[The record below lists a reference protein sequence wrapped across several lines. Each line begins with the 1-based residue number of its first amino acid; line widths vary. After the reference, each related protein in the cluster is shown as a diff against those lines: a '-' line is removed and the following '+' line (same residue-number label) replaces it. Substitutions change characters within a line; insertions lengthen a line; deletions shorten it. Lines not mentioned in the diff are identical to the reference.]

1 MTQHDLIIRGGRV
14 IDGAGN
20 PWFHADVAVD
30 EGRIAAVGRLDEASA
45 SEVVDASGLVVAPGF
60 VDVHTHVEDG
70 LLTIPTADN
79 YLRQGVTTVIG
90 GNCGFSPLPVGERL
104 AKLAEQGASLNVG
117 LLVGHNTV
125 RTAAMGVIDRPPT
138 VDEMA
143 EMKRLVAEAM
153 ADGALGMSTGLK
165 YVPGAYADTDEVVAL
180 TEVVAERGGIYASHL
195 RDEGLGLIE
204 SVREAIEVGRRVTLP
219 VQLSHHK
226 AVGKTMWGRVAETL
240 AMVDEARADGIDVT
254 LDVYPY
260 AATCTQLTIVF
271 PAWSLAETDEESLV
285 TRLQDPEARARIKD
299 GIVFNIVNDRGS
311 GDPANIVITGYGP
324 DESVRGRDLAEVT
337 ESRGLAPTPE
347 NAAEVLMDLA
357 LASEGG
363 GSAVYHCLSEDDL
376 RTIAA
381 HPAAMVASD
390 GHVCGFG
397 KGTVHPRLYGTFARV
412 LARFVREEGALP
424 LEDAIRKMTS
434 LPAARMGL
442 HDRGLLRPGM
452 AADIVVFDPEAVRDL
467 ATWEDPHQYAEGF
480 AAVIVNGAMTVA
492 QDQHLGA
499 RNGMTLRD
507 PAHISLRGD
516 SR

>member
-1 MTQHDLIIRGGRV
+1 MTRHDLIIRGGRV
-14 IDGAGN
+14 VDGAGN

-30 EGRIAAVGRLDEASA
+30 GGRIAAVGRLDADDA
-45 SEVVDASGLVVAPGF
+45 AEVVDASRLVVAPGF

-70 LLTIPTADN
+70 LLTVPTADN

-104 AKLAEQGASLNVG
+104 AKLDEQRVSPNVG
-117 LLVGHNTV
+117 LLVGHNAV
-125 RTAAMGVIDRPPT
+125 RTAAMGVVDRVPT
-138 VDEMA
+138 ADEMA

-165 YVPGAYADTDEVVAL
+165 YVPGAYADVDEVVAL
-180 TEVVAERGGIYASHL
+180 AEVVAECGGIYASHI

-204 SVREAIEVGRRVTLP
+204 SVREAIEIGRRVALP

-226 AVGKTMWGRVAETL
+226 AVGKAMWGRVAETL
-240 AMVDEARADGIDVT
+240 AMIDAARAEGVDVT

-271 PAWSLAETDEESLV
+271 PAWSLAETGEETLV

-311 GDPANIVITGYGP
+311 GDPANIVINAYGA
-324 DESVRGRDLAEVT
+324 DDSVPGKNLAEVT

-347 NAAEVLMDLA
+347 NAAEVLMDLT
-357 LASEGG
+357 LASEGAG
-363 GSAVYHCLSEDDL
+363 QAVYHCLSEDDL
-376 RTIAA
+376 RTIVA

-390 GHVCGFG
+390 GHVCGFS

-412 LARFVREEGALP
+412 LARFVRDEGLLSLEEAV
-424 LEDAIRKMTS
+424 RKMTS

-452 AADIVVFDPEAVRDL
+452 AADIVVFDPEAVRDH
-467 ATWEDPHQYAEGF
+467 ATWEDPHRYAEGF
-480 AAVIVNGAMTVA
+480 AAVIVNGAMTVTR
-492 QDQHLGA
+492 DRHIGA
-499 RNGMTLRD
+499 RSGMTLPG
-507 PAHISLRGD
+507 PAHISPRGD